1 MLWHTSKTKTVWCAF
16 PIAYTLNYTFSY
28 FPCQITIFNF
38 LFLFPRSYSY
48 FHFFM
53 QLLPVKLTYTLKI
66 IVYMTLCKCFFCLFL
81 SVILLNYK
89 SQIGFSFY
97 IDIALDLPRQLK
109 YLVDK
114 TLNCLENICLEVVTQ
129 RFSVKKVLLKVLQNF
144 KNICPGK

>member
-66 IVYMTLCKCFFCLFL
+66 IVYMTLCKCFFCLLL

>member
-1 MLWHTSKTKTVWCAF
+1 MVCF
-16 PIAYTLNYTFSY
+16 PNAYTLNCTFSY

-66 IVYMTLCKCFFCLFL
+66 IVYMTLCKCFFCLLL

-97 IDIALDLPRQLK
+97 IDIALDLLRQLK

-129 RFSVKKVLLKVLQNF
+129 SFSVKKVLLKVLQYF